1 MPGAA
6 GFNYRTLNNSMS
18 RPQPKILL
26 RTAVGLTNLEMIVT
40 QGSGWWMVLLDGTT
54 PFNAHRKN
62 MYIDDRP
69 KYIKNGSPNEHQARQ
84 LADRLNRIF
93 KTDRF
98 QVVKVA

>member
-18 RPQPKILL
+18 RPTKQILL
-26 RTAVGLTNLEMIVT
+26 RTAIGLTNLEMIIT
-40 QGSGWWMVLLDGTT
+40 QGSGWWMVLLDGTQ
-54 PFNAHRKN
+54 PFNAVKRN

-84 LADRLNRIF
+84 LADRLNRTF